1 MIALYQPLGSLTL
14 CFWQAILL
22 GAALGVL
29 YDVLHAAEQGKRP
42 AWQLGVC
49 DALFWLAALA
59 AYFVFTVT
67 FAGGQVRG
75 FVLIGMLCGILSA
88 HLLLGRPVRAVTRAL
103 WSLVRLIARSFVR
116 LVRIFGRPVC
126 WLGKL
131 IQKNLEKIKKRASIS
146 DKKKL

>member
-1 MIALYQPLGSLTL
+1 MIALYQPLGSMTL
-14 CFWQAILL
+14 CFWQAVLL

-29 YDVLHAAEQGKRP
+29 YDMLHAAEGKRP
-42 AWQLGVC
+42 AWQMGVC

-75 FVLIGMLCGILSA
+75 FVLIGMLCGALGT
-88 HLLLGRPVRAVTRAL
+88 HLLLGWLVRAITRSV
-103 WSLVRLIARSFVR
+103 WSILRLVVRGGVRLM
-116 LVRIFGRPVC
+116 RILGHPVC
-126 WLGKL
+126 WLGQL
-131 IQKNLEKIKKRASIS
+131 VQKNLEKIKKRASIS